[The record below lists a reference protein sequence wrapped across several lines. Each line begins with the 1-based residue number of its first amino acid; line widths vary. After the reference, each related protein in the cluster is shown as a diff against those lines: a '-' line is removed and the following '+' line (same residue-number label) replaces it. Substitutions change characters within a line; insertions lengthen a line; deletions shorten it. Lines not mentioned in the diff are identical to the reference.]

1 MVVKAELG
9 LFQGLDKGWNI
20 TRSNFALCFYF
31 FEDFFR
37 HNILRIF
44 FFAAT
49 FQATFLGVETQCN
62 FKACFYL
69 RSTTGL
75 CLVNSSTT
83 DVY

>member
-9 LFQGLDKGWNI
+9 LFQGLDKQWNI

-62 FKACFYL
+62 FKACFTSGAPQAY
-69 RSTTGL
+69 
-75 CLVNSSTT
+75 V
-83 DVY
+83 